1 MSYDEKVLQCFLD
14 NQLRLYPEPV
24 AETLE
29 EAENFLEDVCA
40 VVAKGKKEV
49 LRYFEEEG
57 VDIGDDDEDS
67 ILNEA
72 EVFDVGDGRY
82 IIVEG

>member
-40 VVAKGKKEV
+40 VVVKEKKEV

>member
-40 VVAKGKKEV
+40 VVVKGKKKSSGI
-49 LRYFEEEG
+49 LRKRASTSGTTMRNPF
-57 VDIGDDDEDS
+57 
-67 ILNEA
+67 
-72 EVFDVGDGRY
+72 
-82 IIVEG
+82 

>member
-40 VVAKGKKEV
+40 DA
-49 LRYFEEEG
+49 
-57 VDIGDDDEDS
+57 
-67 ILNEA
+67 ILSSKA
-72 EVFDVGDGRY
+72 ENKC
-82 IIVEG
+82 